1 MIYTIRRLAVSLAT
15 LPVVF
20 AGYGVIYFGLALM
33 ANSFASVENYVGNLT
48 AIGIAW
54 VITITFSKQILDR
67 LNRIG
72 E

>member
-15 LPVVF
+15 LPVAF
-20 AGYGVIYFGLALM
+20 AGYGVIYFGLALV

-48 AIGIAW
+48 AIGFAW
-54 VITITFSKQILDR
+54 VITITFSKQILDTI
-67 LNRIG
+67 NRIG